1 MQLSHPVK
9 TSSAA
14 TATPATNGPAA
25 IWLVTVDIA
34 ASIYA
39 DAGKTPAAI
48 RADIFKA
55 EDRLN
60 SRGERIPGNG
70 LAAHRAVIRRGRK
83 VLIDVNRYGNW
94 LAGRNPAEG

>member
-1 MQLSHPVK
+1 MNRIDLPSPTKDFTV
-9 TSSAA
+9 SERS
-14 TATPATNGPAA
+14 PAW
-25 IWLVTVDIA
+25 IVTVDVL

-39 DAGKTPAAI
+39 DARKTPSAI

-55 EDRLN
+55 EDRFN

-83 VLIDVNRYGNW
+83 VLIDVHRYGNW
-94 LAGRNPAEG
+94 LSGRDPMET